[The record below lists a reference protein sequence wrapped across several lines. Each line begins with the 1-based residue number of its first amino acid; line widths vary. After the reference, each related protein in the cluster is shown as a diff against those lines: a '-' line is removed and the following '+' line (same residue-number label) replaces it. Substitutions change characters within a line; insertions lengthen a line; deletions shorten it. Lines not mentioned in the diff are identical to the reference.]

1 MNYYDEAFLDK
12 LDRVKVKK
20 QYIEITLL
28 SFEEK
33 EIRTITG
40 TILSG
45 SISVNGSSR
54 IRRTINLTMV
64 AQKEENNLTNLDN
77 LISLNKKVR
86 VRVGYNNPFKE
97 YWDEYGQIVW
107 FLCGTYVVS
116 NASVS
121 SSPTSCTISIQGKD
135 KMAML
140 DGTAGGTLPASV
152 NFNEIYQYN
161 KDGSVTV
168 LTPTIF
174 NIIQEAVNHYG
185 LEPINNI
192 VINDIPNRGKKLI
205 RYVGSTPLYFSSDYT
220 SIYIGEF
227 NSTPEK
233 PTPFKADDY
242 VYGYGDDVGYMDTDF
257 TYPGDLIFAAGST
270 VMQVLDEICKVLGNY
285 EFFYDTEGRFIF
297 QEIKNYTYNKYSIVV
312 GDGTDSKAVP
322 LTELKGSYYLK
333 STISSKYQYTFT
345 DTETVSAITNNPKY
359 SNIKN
364 DFIVWGQRESITGS
378 KHEIRYHLAIDE
390 KPANVLCKKYMY
402 EQRADEQDLI
412 VNYVFTDKEKS
423 ESSLHVGNY
432 TYTLIGPPL
441 ATYEW
446 REELYRRALTN
457 TISNAEE
464 GYYDA
469 ELIAE
474 WRKLYDPTNKEWKGG
489 WNPKVQNS
497 PNELDYW
504 LDFIDN
510 AEELNGYSISAIGR
524 RTKVINDTKI
534 KSIYNNPIPAVLFI
548 PHISDDDGKYND
560 ELIRQAQA
568 EGVQYCYLTGSYLQY
583 FALSTTSISC
593 YEKIR
598 ELIDTYLIYQ
608 TSISITSLPKYYLEP
623 NTLIYVEDKVS
634 GVAGD
639 FMITQ
644 FSLPLQYS
652 GTMSITATQALSR
665 V

>member
-1 MNYYDEAFLDK
+1 MYYYDEAFLDK

-54 IRRTINLTMV
+54 IRRTINLSMV

-107 FLCGTYVVS
+107 FLCGTYVIS
-116 NASVS
+116 NASIS

-161 KDGSVTV
+161 KDGSITI

-174 NIIQEAVNHYG
+174 QIIQEAVNHYG

-192 VINDIPNRGKKLI
+192 VINDIPDRGKKLV
-205 RYVGSTPLYFSSDYT
+205 RYTGTGPLYFSNDFT
-220 SIYIGEF
+220 SIYVDGVSEGETS
-227 NSTPEK
+227 N
-233 PTPFKADDY
+233 PFGEDGY
-242 VYGYGDDVGYMDTDF
+242 TYGYGDDVGYMDTDF

-270 VMQVLDEICKVLGNY
+270 VMQVLDEICKMLGNY
-285 EFFYDTEGRFIF
+285 EFFYDTEGHFIF
-297 QEIKNYTYNKYSIVV
+297 QEIKNYTYNKYSIAI
-312 GDGTDSKAVP
+312 GDGTSAKGVK
-322 LTELKGSYYLK
+322 LTELEGGYYLK

-345 DTETVSAITNNPKY
+345 DTETVSAITNSPKY

-364 DFIVWGQRESITGS
+364 DFIVWGQRESVIGS
-378 KHEIRYHLAIDE
+378 KHEIRYHLAIDK
-390 KPANVLCKKYMY
+390 KPTNILCRKYMY
-402 EQRADEQDLI
+402 EQKGKETGLI
-412 VNYVFTDKEKS
+412 INYVFTDTEKT
-423 ESSLHVGNY
+423 SLEDDNY

-441 ATYEW
+441 KTYEW
-446 REELYRRALTN
+446 REELYRRALVN
-457 TISNAEE
+457 TVSTAEE

-474 WRKLYDPTNKEWKGG
+474 WRKLYDPTNEEWSSG
-489 WNPKVQNS
+489 WNPKVNNS

-548 PHISDDDGKYND
+548 PNIYDDDGKHNE
-560 ELIRQAQA
+560 ELINQAKA
-568 EGVQYCYLTGSYLQY
+568 EGVNQYCLLTDNLLQY

-623 NTLIYVEDKVS
+623 NTLIYVEDKMS
-634 GVAGD
+634 GIAGD